1 MFLQIRS
8 FSAVIR
14 VLVLV
19 MPLAL
24 LAGGPE
30 RVRAADFD
38 KLDSA
43 IKEIPADAS
52 FYCSWMRNREQVQA
66 VLASKA
72 WAKLMSLPA
81 LAQAKEATEKQA
93 KAAGGPLEKFE
104 EWAKDPENRE
114 LGDLLLDMLSNEIF
128 IYGGGNVAEVGD
140 TFARAMTA
148 VQMEGFREGLR
159 EELEGK
165 KAGAMDTQID
175 EEKIARAILPELA
188 KKPESIAAPEII
200 LGFKVTKPEV
210 AVTQLKRLEK
220 VVPMITDQF
229 PDLKDRVKWTKVGED
244 DFLTL
249 TIDSKLMKFDEQMI
263 RKYET
268 KAGEYDALV
277 KRIKDFQITIS
288 LGVRGKYVLLAVG
301 ETTAPVAKLGKGKR
315 LIDAAELKPLAK
327 FADQR
332 VTGISY
338 ASKAFRS
345 QTDWS
350 FFNVQKW
357 IAAAKDALPE
367 SSLKPDTQA
376 RVLKDLAALS
386 KELKEGE
393 PKAGASLSFSFL
405 SARGREAYA
414 YDWSE
419 HPGRDG
425 SKPLSILDH
434 VGGDPLIVSA
444 GRSKQDPEAWPR
456 LVRWAKVAY
465 GYFEDFGVPAM
476 KPEERKNFEDAM
488 KITLPLLKRFDEV
501 TGKMFLPSLAD
512 GQCAFVVDAKL
523 SSKQWH
529 SSMPPS
535 ATPIVA
541 PELAL
546 VIGVSDAALL
556 QKAMGEYR
564 TILNEWI
571 KAAQATL
578 PKTPLTE
585 IPAPETRNIK
595 GGTMF
600 YYPLPEA
607 WGLDKQVLP
616 NAALAEKV
624 AVLAL
629 SQEHSERLL
638 TPTPLKVNGGPLA
651 DLKRPLAGATYI
663 NCAGLVDLLAG
674 WAEAAAPLAPAKDQ
688 EKVTDVL
695 AQVRT
700 VLEVLKVF
708 RSYSSATYFEGD
720 ALVTHSEMVITDLK

>member
-1 MFLQIRS
+1 MFLPIRS
-8 FSAVIR
+8 LSAVIR
-14 VLVLV
+14 ALVLV

-24 LAGGPE
+24 LAGGPHAA
-30 RVRAADFD
+30 RAANFD

-52 FYCSWMRNREQVQA
+52 FYCCWMRNREQVQA

-72 WAKLMSLPA
+72 WAKLMTLPA
-81 LAQAKEATEKQA
+81 LKVAKEETEKQA
-93 KAAGGPLEKFE
+93 KAAGGPFEKFE

-114 LGDLLLDMLSNEIF
+114 LGQLLLDMVSDEVF
-128 IYGGGNVAEVGD
+128 VYGGSNVTEVGD
-140 TFARAMTA
+140 TFVRVLTA
-148 VQMEGFREGLR
+148 LQLEAFREGFQ
-159 EELEGK
+159 EELTGEK
-165 KAGAMDTQID
+165 KKQID
-175 EEKIARAILPELA
+175 EEKIARAILTELA

-200 LGFKVTKPEV
+200 VGFKVAKPEIAV
-210 AVTQLKRLEK
+210 AQLKRLEK
-220 VVPMITDQF
+220 VVPMITEQF
-229 PDLKDRVKWTKVGED
+229 PDFKDRLKWTKVGET

-249 TIDSKLMKFDEQMI
+249 TIDSKLAKFDEQII

-268 KAGEYDALV
+268 KPGEYDALV
-277 KRIKDFQITIS
+277 KRIKDLQVTIS
-288 LGVRGKYVLLAVG
+288 LGVRGKHVLLAIG
-301 ETTAPVAKLGKGKR
+301 ETTAPIDKLGKGKR
-315 LIDAAELKPLAK
+315 LIDAPELKPLGK

-345 QTDWS
+345 QIHWS
-350 FFNVQKW
+350 YFDLQTQ
-357 IAAAKDALPE
+357 IAAAKDVLPQLPLPPE
-367 SSLKPDTQA
+367 AQA
-376 RVLKDLAALS
+376 RILKDLAALG

-393 PKAGASLSFSFL
+393 PKVGASLSFSFL
-405 SARGREAYA
+405 SARGTEAYA

-419 HPGRDG
+419 HPDRDG
-425 SKPLSILDH
+425 SKPLSILDY
-434 VGGDPLIVSA
+434 VGGDPLIVTA
-444 GRSKQDPEAWPR
+444 GRSKQDPQAWPR

-465 GYFEDFGVPAM
+465 GYFEEFGVPAM
-476 KPEERKNFEDAM
+476 KPEDKKNFEDFM

-556 QKAMGEYR
+556 EKAMGEYR
-564 TILNEWI
+564 TMLNDWV
-571 KAAQATL
+571 KAAQETL
-578 PKTPLTE
+578 PKTPVTE
-585 IPAPETRNIK
+585 IPAPQTRKIK

-607 WGLDKQVLP
+607 WGLDKQLLP

-624 AVLAL
+624 AVLTL
-629 SQEHSERLL
+629 SQEHSERLIA
-638 TPTPLKVNGGPLA
+638 PTPLKVNGGPLA
-651 DLKRPLAGATYI
+651 DLKRPLAGATYV
-663 NCAGLVDLLAG
+663 NCAGLVDLVQG
-674 WAEAAAPLAPAKDQ
+674 WVEAAAPFAPAKDQ
-688 EKVTDVL
+688 EKVTDAL

-700 VLEVLKVF
+700 VFEVLKVF
-708 RSYSSATYFEGD
+708 RSYSSATYFDDG
-720 ALVTHSEMVITDLK
+720 ALVTHSEVVITDLK